1 MKTYNLLAILVSGFL
16 MFISCSP
23 QEENQVVEAKTRS
36 VRVETIVS
44 RDLPIVVNSVG
55 RLNPNREV
63 VLSAQVS
70 GILIQYN
77 ADVGA
82 KVVAG
87 ASLIRLDATDYT
99 LALNEAEA
107 NLLAAQAK
115 LAAVKSTFERTK
127 RLLPD
132 NVITQERYDQTEAEY
147 KFSIA
152 QATQLKV
159 MVEMAQ
165 RRQKKTT
172 ITAPF
177 SGYVT
182 KRLVEIGQNVAVGD
196 PVMSVADMKT
206 MRVKIYINE
215 LEYVHL
221 DKDDLVEVTVEAF
234 SRTSM
239 VGHVDKIGIQADPRT
254 NTFEIEILVDN
265 SDFSLKAGLTARVAI
280 QTEVIPGAVMIA
292 QDTVIFRENRK
303 EVFVVEAGNM
313 AAAREVKM
321 GRVDGSEVRILDGL
335 MPGDTLVVE
344 GGQYLKPGD
353 KVLVEQ

>member
-1 MKTYNLLAILVSGFL
+1 MKTYNLVAILVSGFL
-16 MFISCSP
+16 IFISCSP
-23 QEENQVVEAKTRS
+23 QAEDPVIEAKPRS
-36 VRVETIVS
+36 VRVKTIES
-44 RDLPIVVNSVG
+44 RDLPIVVDSVG
-55 RLNPNREV
+55 RLTPNREV

-70 GILIQYN
+70 GILMQYN

-87 ASLIRLDATDYT
+87 APLVRLDKADYA
-99 LALNEAEA
+99 LALKEAEA
-107 NLLAAQAK
+107 NLLAAQAR
-115 LAAVKSTFERTK
+115 LAAIKSNYERTK

-132 NVITQERYDQTEAEY
+132 NVITQERYDQIEAEY
-147 KFSIA
+147 KSSIA
-152 QATQLKV
+152 QVTQLKV
-159 MVEMAQ
+159 MVAMAQ
-165 RRQKKTT
+165 RRLGKTT

-177 SGYVT
+177 GGYVT
-182 KRLVEIGQNVAVGD
+182 NRLVEIGQNVAIGD
-196 PVMSVADMKT
+196 PVMRVADMKT

-234 SRTSM
+234 SRTPL
-239 VGHVDKIGIQADPRT
+239 VGQVDKIGIQADPRT

-280 QTEVIPGAVMIA
+280 QTEVIPDAVMIA
-292 QDTVIFRENRK
+292 QNTVIFRENSK
-303 EVFVVEAGNM
+303 EVFVVEAGNL

-321 GRVDGSEVRILDGL
+321 GRVDGSEVLILEGL

-353 KVLVEQ
+353 KVVVEQ

>member
-1 MKTYNLLAILVSGFL
+1 MVSGLL
-16 MFISCSP
+16 MLISCSP
-23 QEENQVVEAKTRS
+23 QEENQVVEAKPRS
-36 VRVETIVS
+36 VRVDTIAS

-70 GILIQYN
+70 GILIRYN
-77 ADVGA
+77 ADVGS
-82 KVVAG
+82 KVAAG
-87 ASLIRLDATDYT
+87 ATIVRLDDTDYA

-115 LAAVKSTFERTK
+115 LAAVKSTFVRTK

-132 NVITQERYDQTEAEY
+132 KVITQERFDQVEAEY

-152 QATQLKV
+152 QVTQLEA
-159 MVEMAQ
+159 MVAMAQ
-165 RRQKKTT
+165 RRLDKTT
-172 ITAPF
+172 IKTPF
-177 SGYVT
+177 GGYVT
-182 KRLVEIGQNVAVGD
+182 NRLVEIGQNVAVGE

-234 SRTSM
+234 SRTPII
-239 VGHVDKIGIQADPRT
+239 GHVDKIGIQADPRT

-265 SDFSLKAGLTARVAI
+265 SDFNLKAGLQNTI
-280 QTEVIPGAVMIA
+280 
-292 QDTVIFRENRK
+292 IFRENRK
-303 EVFVVEAGNM
+303 EVFVVEAGNL

-321 GRVDGSEVRILDGL
+321 GRLDGSEVHILEGL
-335 MPGDTLVVE
+335 MPGDKLVVE

-353 KVLVEQ
+353 KVVVEQ